1 MYVIMKRKKGVFMKK
16 GLGIL
21 KLIAC
26 VAVAVIAAVYYY
38 IQLPAINI
46 HSPGFWKF
54 IIFIMIIA
62 TMAVWIMN
70 HDKSKEGRQFV
81 NKMAAKDY
89 IFDFK
94 TRSGALIFKLVGGV
108 TILLVVIY
116 FVGNI
121 LSSPIINAS
130 KYQKLLTV
138 ETRNFTDDI
147 KEVSY
152 DKIPLLDKDSASIIG
167 TRVMGTMV
175 DMVSQYEVDDMY
187 SQINYKEKP
196 VRVTPLRYGN
206 LIKWFTNHR
215 NGIPAYIRIDMTTQE
230 AECVRLSEGIKYSES
245 DHFSRYI
252 YRHLR
257 FAYPTYIFD
266 DINFEIDDNGTPY
279 WVCPVKKYNIGLFGG
294 QTVGRVVL
302 CNAITGEM
310 TDYDVKDVPTWV
322 DKVYSAELLI
332 DLYDY
337 NGSLKHGFINSVL
350 SQKDC
355 LKTTDGY
362 NYIALEDD
370 VWVYTGITSVG
381 QDNSNV
387 GFVLMNQRTMET
399 RYYEVSGAE
408 EYSAM
413 DSAKGRVQNLGY
425 TATFPL
431 IINVSSQPTY
441 FMALKDGAG
450 LVKSYAMLNIEKY
463 QNVAIGDSVLQCE
476 SNYIQLLKD
485 NGIVDE
491 TQTEIVDTKNIQGV
505 ITKIMPVVVDGN
517 SHMYFMLEGSSS
529 IYDADVSKY
538 VDIIRYEAGMNISI
552 QYTESTEE
560 KALNTVT
567 GIVSQIAGKN

>member
-1 MYVIMKRKKGVFMKK
+1 MKK

-370 VWVYTGITSVG
+370 VWVSTGITSVG

>member
-1 MYVIMKRKKGVFMKK
+1 MKK

-26 VAVAVIAAVYYY
+26 VAVAVMAAVYYY

>member
-1 MYVIMKRKKGVFMKK
+1 MKK

-89 IFDFK
+89 IFNFK

>member
-1 MYVIMKRKKGVFMKK
+1 MKK
-16 GLGIL
+16 GLKGL
-21 KLIAC
+21 K
-26 VAVAVIAAVYYY
+26 AVAFVVVAAIAALYYY
-38 IQLPAINI
+38 IELPAINI

-54 IIFIMIIA
+54 IIFVMLIV
-62 TMAVWIMN
+62 TVEVWLMN
-70 HDKSKEGRQFV
+70 HRKAAGGGRYRGNISAKEF
-81 NKMAAKDY
+81 
-89 IFDFK
+89 FSDFK
-94 TRSGALIFKLVGGV
+94 TQAGSVLFKIAFVCTV
-108 TILLVVIY
+108 ILVVLY
-116 FVGNI
+116 VAGNI
-121 LSSPIINAS
+121 LSSPVINAS
-130 KYQKLLTV
+130 KYQQLLKV

-206 LIKWFTNHR
+206 LIKWFTNHK

-230 AECVRLSEGIKYSES
+230 AECVRLTEGIKYSKS

-302 CNAITGEM
+302 CNAVTGEM
-310 TDYDVKDVPTWV
+310 TDYSVDEVPTWV

-332 DLYDY
+332 GLYDY

-431 IINVSSQPTY
+431 IINISGQPTY

-476 SNYIQLLKD
+476 SNYIKLLKD
-485 NGIVDE
+485 NGIVEEQQPEVKE
-491 TQTEIVDTKNIQGV
+491 TKKVKDIIS
-505 ITKIMPVVVDGN
+505 KIMPVVIDGN
-517 SHMYFMLEGSSS
+517 THMYIMLSQSDS
-529 IYDADVSKY
+529 IYDVDVSKY
-538 VDIIRYEAGMNISI
+538 VDIIRYSEGMEITLE
-552 QYTESTEE
+552 YTMDYQ
-560 KALNTVT
+560 LNEVV
-567 GIVSQIAGKN
+567 GIIK

>member
-1 MYVIMKRKKGVFMKK
+1 MKK
-16 GLGIL
+16 GLKGL
-21 KLIAC
+21 K
-26 VAVAVIAAVYYY
+26 AVAFVVVAAIAALYYY
-38 IQLPAINI
+38 IELPAINI

-54 IIFIMIIA
+54 IIFVMLIV
-62 TMAVWIMN
+62 TVEVWLMN
-70 HDKSKEGRQFV
+70 HRKAAGGGRYRGNISAKEF
-81 NKMAAKDY
+81 
-89 IFDFK
+89 FSDFK
-94 TRSGALIFKLVGGV
+94 TQAGSVLFKTVFV
-108 TILLVVIY
+108 CTVILVVLY
-116 FVGNI
+116 VAGNI
-121 LSSPIINAS
+121 LSSPVINAS
-130 KYQKLLTV
+130 KYQQLLKV

-206 LIKWFTNHR
+206 LIKWFTNHK

-230 AECVRLSEGIKYSES
+230 AECVRLTEGIKYSKS

-302 CNAITGEM
+302 CNAVTGEM
-310 TDYDVKDVPTWV
+310 TDYSVDEVPTWV

-332 DLYDY
+332 NLYDY

-431 IINVSSQPTY
+431 IINISGQPTY

-476 SNYIQLLKD
+476 SNYIKLLKD
-485 NGIVDE
+485 NGIVEEQQPEVKE
-491 TQTEIVDTKNIQGV
+491 TKKVKDIIS
-505 ITKIMPVVVDGN
+505 KIMPVVIDGN
-517 SHMYFMLEGSSS
+517 THMYIMLSQSDS
-529 IYDADVSKY
+529 IYDVDVSKY
-538 VDIIRYEAGMNISI
+538 VDIIRYSEGMEITLE
-552 QYTESTEE
+552 YTMDYQ
-560 KALNTVT
+560 LNEVV
-567 GIVSQIAGKN
+567 GIIK

>member
-1 MYVIMKRKKGVFMKK
+1 MKK
-16 GLGIL
+16 GLKGL
-21 KLIAC
+21 K
-26 VAVAVIAAVYYY
+26 AVAFVVVAAIAALYYY
-38 IQLPAINI
+38 IELPAINI

-54 IIFIMIIA
+54 VIFVMLIV
-62 TMAVWIMN
+62 TVEVWLMN
-70 HDKSKEGRQFV
+70 HRKAAGGGRYRGNISAKEF
-81 NKMAAKDY
+81 
-89 IFDFK
+89 FSDFK
-94 TRSGALIFKLVGGV
+94 TQAGSVLFKTAFVCTV
-108 TILLVVIY
+108 ILVVLY
-116 FVGNI
+116 VAGNI
-121 LSSPIINAS
+121 LSSPVINAS
-130 KYQKLLTV
+130 KYQQLLKV

-206 LIKWFTNHR
+206 LIKWFTNHK

-230 AECVRLSEGIKYSES
+230 AECVRLTEGIKYSKS

-302 CNAITGEM
+302 CNAVTGEM
-310 TDYDVKDVPTWV
+310 TDYSVDEVPTWV

-431 IINVSSQPTY
+431 IINISGQPTY

-476 SNYIQLLKD
+476 SNYIKLLKD
-485 NGIVDE
+485 NGIVEEQQPEVKE
-491 TQTEIVDTKNIQGV
+491 TKKVKDIIS
-505 ITKIMPVVVDGN
+505 KIMPVVIDGN
-517 SHMYFMLEGSSS
+517 THMYIMLSQNDS
-529 IYDADVSKY
+529 IYDVDVSKY
-538 VDIIRYEAGMNISI
+538 VDIIKYSEGMEITLE
-552 QYTESTEE
+552 YTMDSQ
-560 KALNTVT
+560 LNKVV
-567 GIVSQIAGKN
+567 GIIK

>member
-1 MYVIMKRKKGVFMKK
+1 MKK
-16 GLGIL
+16 GLKGL
-21 KLIAC
+21 K
-26 VAVAVIAAVYYY
+26 AVAFVVVAAIAALYYY
-38 IQLPAINI
+38 IELPAINI

-54 IIFIMIIA
+54 IIFVMLIV
-62 TMAVWIMN
+62 TVEVWLMN
-70 HDKSKEGRQFV
+70 HRKAAGGGRYRGNISAKEF
-81 NKMAAKDY
+81 
-89 IFDFK
+89 FSDFK
-94 TRSGALIFKLVGGV
+94 TQAGSVLFKTAFVCTV
-108 TILLVVIY
+108 ILVVLY
-116 FVGNI
+116 VAGNI
-121 LSSPIINAS
+121 LSSPVINAS
-130 KYQKLLTV
+130 KYQQLLKV

-206 LIKWFTNHR
+206 LIKWFTNYK

-230 AECVRLSEGIKYSES
+230 AECVRLTEGIKYSKS

-302 CNAITGEM
+302 CNAVTGEM
-310 TDYDVKDVPTWV
+310 TDYSVDEVPTWV

-332 DLYDY
+332 NLYDY

-431 IINVSSQPTY
+431 IINISGQPTY

-476 SNYIQLLKD
+476 SNYIKLLKD
-485 NGIVDE
+485 NGIVEEQQPEVKE
-491 TQTEIVDTKNIQGV
+491 TKKVKDIIS
-505 ITKIMPVVVDGN
+505 KIMPVVIDGN
-517 SHMYFMLEGSSS
+517 THMYIMLSQSDS
-529 IYDADVSKY
+529 IYDVDVSKY
-538 VDIIRYEAGMNISI
+538 VDIIKYSEGMEITLE
-552 QYTESTEE
+552 YTMDSQ
-560 KALNTVT
+560 LNKVV
-567 GIVSQIAGKN
+567 GIIK

>member
-1 MYVIMKRKKGVFMKK
+1 MKK
-16 GLGIL
+16 GLKVL
-21 KLIAC
+21 K
-26 VAVAVIAAVYYY
+26 AVAFVVVAAIAALYYY
-38 IQLPAINI
+38 IELPAINI

-54 IIFIMIIA
+54 IIFVMLIV
-62 TMAVWIMN
+62 TVEVWLMN
-70 HDKSKEGRQFV
+70 HRKAAGGGRYRGNISAKEF
-81 NKMAAKDY
+81 
-89 IFDFK
+89 FSDFK
-94 TRSGALIFKLVGGV
+94 TQAGSVLFKTAFVCTV
-108 TILLVVIY
+108 ILVVLY
-116 FVGNI
+116 VAGNI
-121 LSSPIINAS
+121 LSSPVINAS
-130 KYQKLLTV
+130 KYQQLLKV

-206 LIKWFTNHR
+206 LIKWFTNHK

-230 AECVRLSEGIKYSES
+230 AECVRLTEGIKYSKS

-302 CNAITGEM
+302 CNAVTGEM
-310 TDYDVKDVPTWV
+310 TDYSVDEVPTWV

-332 DLYDY
+332 GLYDY

-431 IINVSSQPTY
+431 IINISGQPTY

-476 SNYIQLLKD
+476 SNYIKLLKD
-485 NGIVDE
+485 NGIVEEQQPEVKE
-491 TQTEIVDTKNIQGV
+491 TKKVKDIIS
-505 ITKIMPVVVDGN
+505 KIMPVVIDGN
-517 SHMYFMLEGSSS
+517 THMYIMLSQSDS
-529 IYDADVSKY
+529 IYDVDVSKY
-538 VDIIRYEAGMNISI
+538 VDIIKYSEGMEITLE
-552 QYTESTEE
+552 YTMDSQ
-560 KALNTVT
+560 LNKVV
-567 GIVSQIAGKN
+567 GIIK

>member
-1 MYVIMKRKKGVFMKK
+1 MKK
-16 GLGIL
+16 GLNVFKAAASIIVL
-21 KLIAC
+21 L
-26 VAVAVIAAVYYY
+26 IAAVYYY
-38 IQLPAINI
+38 IELPAINI

-54 IIFIMIIA
+54 IIFVMVIVTI
-62 TMAVWIMN
+62 AVWCMN
-70 HDKSKEGRQFV
+70 HRRPTKDGRFTSGNPV
-81 NKMAAKDY
+81 KD
-89 IFDFK
+89 FFSDFK
-94 TRSGALIFKLVGGV
+94 SQTGKMIFKIVFTVTLVIV
-108 TILLVVIY
+108 AAYI
-116 FVGNI
+116 VGNI

-130 KYQKLLTV
+130 GYQKLMTV

-152 DKIPLLDKDSASIIG
+152 DKIPLLDKESASIIG

-187 SQINYKEKP
+187 SQINYNEKP

-206 LIKWFTNHR
+206 LIKWFTNHK

-230 AECVRLSEGIKYSES
+230 AECVRLKEGIKYSKS

-266 DINFEIDDNGTPY
+266 DINYEIDDNGTPY

-302 CNAITGEM
+302 CNAVTGEM
-310 TDYDVKDVPTWV
+310 TDYAVNEVPTWV

-332 DLYDY
+332 GLYDY

-350 SQKDC
+350 SQRDC

-431 IINVSSQPTY
+431 IINVSNQPTY

-450 LVKSYAMLNIEKY
+450 LVKCYAMLNIEKY

-485 NGIVDE
+485 NGIIDE
-491 TQTEIVDTKNIQGV
+491 PLPEEKETRSIHGV
-505 ITKIMPVVVDGN
+505 ISKIMPVVIDGN
-517 SHMYFMLEGSSS
+517 THMYIMISGNDN
-529 IYDADVSKY
+529 IYDADVSQY
-538 VDIIRYEAGMNISI
+538 VDVIRYSEGMDVNIEYTEDERLCRIISI
-552 QYTESTEE
+552 KQ
-560 KALNTVT
+560 
-567 GIVSQIAGKN
+567 

>member
-1 MYVIMKRKKGVFMKK
+1 MKK
-16 GLGIL
+16 GLKGL
-21 KLIAC
+21 K
-26 VAVAVIAAVYYY
+26 AVAFVVVAAIAALYYY
-38 IQLPAINI
+38 IELPAINI

-54 IIFIMIIA
+54 IIFVMLIV
-62 TMAVWIMN
+62 TVEVWLMN
-70 HDKSKEGRQFV
+70 HRKAAGGGRYRGNISAKEF
-81 NKMAAKDY
+81 
-89 IFDFK
+89 FSDFK
-94 TRSGALIFKLVGGV
+94 TQAGSVLFKIAFVCTV
-108 TILLVVIY
+108 ILVVLY
-116 FVGNI
+116 VAGNI
-121 LSSPIINAS
+121 LSSPVINAS
-130 KYQKLLTV
+130 KYQQLLKV

-206 LIKWFTNHR
+206 LIKWFTNHK

-230 AECVRLSEGIKYSES
+230 AECVRLTEGIKYSKS

-302 CNAITGEM
+302 CNAVTGEM
-310 TDYDVKDVPTWV
+310 TDYSVDEVPTWV

-332 DLYDY
+332 NLYDY

-431 IINVSSQPTY
+431 IINISGQPTY

-476 SNYIQLLKD
+476 SNYIKLLKD
-485 NGIVDE
+485 NGIVEEQQPEVKE
-491 TQTEIVDTKNIQGV
+491 TKKVKDIIS
-505 ITKIMPVVVDGN
+505 KIMPVVIDGN
-517 SHMYFMLEGSSS
+517 THMYIMLSQNDS
-529 IYDADVSKY
+529 IYDVDVSKY
-538 VDIIRYEAGMNISI
+538 VDIIKYSEGMEITLE
-552 QYTESTEE
+552 YTMDSQ
-560 KALNTVT
+560 LNKVV
-567 GIVSQIAGKN
+567 GIIK

>member
-1 MYVIMKRKKGVFMKK
+1 MKK
-16 GLGIL
+16 GLKGL
-21 KLIAC
+21 K
-26 VAVAVIAAVYYY
+26 AVAFVVVAAIAALYYY
-38 IQLPAINI
+38 IELPAINI

-54 IIFIMIIA
+54 IIFVMLIV
-62 TMAVWIMN
+62 TVEVWLMN
-70 HDKSKEGRQFV
+70 HRKAAGGGRYRGNISAKEF
-81 NKMAAKDY
+81 
-89 IFDFK
+89 FSDFK
-94 TRSGALIFKLVGGV
+94 TQAGSVLFKTAFVCTV
-108 TILLVVIY
+108 ILVVLY
-116 FVGNI
+116 VAGNI
-121 LSSPIINAS
+121 LSSPVINAS
-130 KYQKLLTV
+130 KYQQLLKV

-206 LIKWFTNHR
+206 LIKWFTNHK

-230 AECVRLSEGIKYSES
+230 AECVRLTEGIKYSKS

-302 CNAITGEM
+302 CNAVTGEM
-310 TDYDVKDVPTWV
+310 TDYSVDEVPTWV

-332 DLYDY
+332 GLYDY

-431 IINVSSQPTY
+431 IINISGQPTY

-476 SNYIQLLKD
+476 SNYIKLLKD
-485 NGIVDE
+485 NGIVEEQQLEVKE
-491 TQTEIVDTKNIQGV
+491 TKKVKDIIS
-505 ITKIMPVVVDGN
+505 KIMPVVIDGN
-517 SHMYFMLEGSSS
+517 THMYIMLSQSDS
-529 IYDADVSKY
+529 IYDVDVSKY
-538 VDIIRYEAGMNISI
+538 VDIIKYSEGMEITLE
-552 QYTESTEE
+552 YTMDSQ
-560 KALNTVT
+560 LNKVV
-567 GIVSQIAGKN
+567 GIIK

>member
-1 MYVIMKRKKGVFMKK
+1 MQAGIIKIGRRLVLKK
-16 GLGIL
+16 GLKGL
-21 KLIAC
+21 K
-26 VAVAVIAAVYYY
+26 AVAFVVVAAIAALYYY
-38 IQLPAINI
+38 IELPAINI

-54 IIFIMIIA
+54 IIFVMLIV
-62 TMAVWIMN
+62 TVEVWLMN
-70 HDKSKEGRQFV
+70 HRKAAGGGRYRGNISAKEF
-81 NKMAAKDY
+81 
-89 IFDFK
+89 FSDFK
-94 TRSGALIFKLVGGV
+94 TQAGSVLFKIAFVCTV
-108 TILLVVIY
+108 ILVVLY
-116 FVGNI
+116 VAGNI
-121 LSSPIINAS
+121 LSSPVINAS
-130 KYQKLLTV
+130 KYQQLLKV

-206 LIKWFTNHR
+206 LIKWFTNHK

-230 AECVRLSEGIKYSES
+230 AECVRLTEGIKYSKS

-302 CNAITGEM
+302 CNAVTGEM
-310 TDYDVKDVPTWV
+310 TDYSVDEVPTWV

-332 DLYDY
+332 NLYDY

-431 IINVSSQPTY
+431 IINISGQPTY

-450 LVKSYAMLNIEKY
+450 LVKSYAMLNIEQY

-476 SNYIQLLKD
+476 SNYIKLLKD
-485 NGIVDE
+485 NGIVEEQQPEVKE
-491 TQTEIVDTKNIQGV
+491 TKKVKDIIS
-505 ITKIMPVVVDGN
+505 KIMPVVIDGN
-517 SHMYFMLEGSSS
+517 THMYIMLSQNDS
-529 IYDADVSKY
+529 IYDVDVSKY
-538 VDIIRYEAGMNISI
+538 VDIIKYSEGMEITLE
-552 QYTESTEE
+552 YTMDSQ
-560 KALNTVT
+560 LNKVV
-567 GIVSQIAGKN
+567 GIIK

>member
-1 MYVIMKRKKGVFMKK
+1 MKK

-70 HDKSKEGRQFV
+70 HDKSKDGRQFV

>member
-1 MYVIMKRKKGVFMKK
+1 MKK

-425 TATFPL
+425 PIL
-431 IINVSSQPTY
+431 PRIITDFTSQPTY

>member
-1 MYVIMKRKKGVFMKK
+1 MQAGIIKIGRRLVLKK
-16 GLGIL
+16 GLKGL
-21 KLIAC
+21 K
-26 VAVAVIAAVYYY
+26 AVAFVVVAAIAALYYY
-38 IQLPAINI
+38 IELPAINI

-54 IIFIMIIA
+54 IIFVMLIV
-62 TMAVWIMN
+62 TVEVWLMN
-70 HDKSKEGRQFV
+70 HRKAAGGGRYRGNISAKEF
-81 NKMAAKDY
+81 
-89 IFDFK
+89 FSDFK
-94 TRSGALIFKLVGGV
+94 TQAGSVLFKIAFVCTV
-108 TILLVVIY
+108 ILVVLY
-116 FVGNI
+116 VAGNI
-121 LSSPIINAS
+121 LSSPVINAS
-130 KYQKLLTV
+130 KYQQLLKV

-206 LIKWFTNHR
+206 LIKWFTNHK

-230 AECVRLSEGIKYSES
+230 AECVRLTEGIKYSKS

-302 CNAITGEM
+302 CNAVTGEM
-310 TDYDVKDVPTWV
+310 TDYSVDEVPTWV

-332 DLYDY
+332 GLYDY

-431 IINVSSQPTY
+431 IINISGQPTY

-476 SNYIQLLKD
+476 SNYIKLLKD
-485 NGIVDE
+485 NGIVEEQQPEVKE
-491 TQTEIVDTKNIQGV
+491 TKKVKDIIS
-505 ITKIMPVVVDGN
+505 KIMPVVIDGN
-517 SHMYFMLEGSSS
+517 THMYIMLSQSDS
-529 IYDADVSKY
+529 IYDVDVSKY
-538 VDIIRYEAGMNISI
+538 VDIIKYSEGMEITLE
-552 QYTESTEE
+552 YTMDSQ
-560 KALNTVT
+560 LNKVV
-567 GIVSQIAGKN
+567 GIIK

>member
-1 MYVIMKRKKGVFMKK
+1 VQAGIIKIGRRLVLKK
-16 GLGIL
+16 GLKGL
-21 KLIAC
+21 K
-26 VAVAVIAAVYYY
+26 AVAFVVVAAVAALYYY
-38 IQLPAINI
+38 VELPAINI

-54 IIFIMIIA
+54 IIFVMLIV
-62 TMAVWIMN
+62 TVEVWLMN
-70 HDKSKEGRQFV
+70 HRKAAGGGRYRGNISAKEF
-81 NKMAAKDY
+81 
-89 IFDFK
+89 FSDFK
-94 TRSGALIFKLVGGV
+94 TQAGSVLFKTAFVCTV
-108 TILLVVIY
+108 ILVVLY
-116 FVGNI
+116 VAGNI
-121 LSSPIINAS
+121 LSSPVINAS
-130 KYQKLLTV
+130 KYQQLLKV

-206 LIKWFTNHR
+206 LIKWFTNHK

-230 AECVRLSEGIKYSES
+230 AECVRLTEGIKYSKS
-245 DHFSRYI
+245 DNFSRYI

-302 CNAITGEM
+302 CNAVTGEM
-310 TDYDVKDVPTWV
+310 TDYSVDEVPTWV

-431 IINVSSQPTY
+431 IINISGQPTY

-476 SNYIQLLKD
+476 SNYIKLLKD
-485 NGIVDE
+485 NGIVEEQQPEVKE
-491 TQTEIVDTKNIQGV
+491 TKKVKDIIS
-505 ITKIMPVVVDGN
+505 KIMPVVIDGN
-517 SHMYFMLEGSSS
+517 THMYIMLSQNDS
-529 IYDADVSKY
+529 IYDLDVSKY
-538 VDIIRYEAGMNISI
+538 VDIIKYSEGMEITLE
-552 QYTESTEE
+552 YTMDSR
-560 KALNTVT
+560 LNKVV
-567 GIVSQIAGKN
+567 GIIK

>member
-1 MYVIMKRKKGVFMKK
+1 MKK

-46 HSPGFWKF
+46 HSLGFWKF

-245 DHFSRYI
+245 DNFSRYI

>member
-1 MYVIMKRKKGVFMKK
+1 MKK
-16 GLGIL
+16 GLKGI
-21 KLIAC
+21 K
-26 VAVAVIAAVYYY
+26 AVAFVVVAAIAALYYY
-38 IQLPAINI
+38 IELPAINI

-54 IIFIMIIA
+54 IIFVMLIV
-62 TMAVWIMN
+62 TVEVWLMN
-70 HDKSKEGRQFV
+70 HRKAAGGGRYRGNISAKEF
-81 NKMAAKDY
+81 
-89 IFDFK
+89 FSDFK
-94 TRSGALIFKLVGGV
+94 TQAGSVLFKTAFVCTV
-108 TILLVVIY
+108 ILVVLY
-116 FVGNI
+116 VAGNI
-121 LSSPIINAS
+121 LSSPVINAS
-130 KYQKLLTV
+130 KYQQLLKV

-206 LIKWFTNHR
+206 LIKWFTNHK

-230 AECVRLSEGIKYSES
+230 AECVRLTEGIKYSKS

-302 CNAITGEM
+302 CNAVTGEM
-310 TDYDVKDVPTWV
+310 TDYSVDEVPTWV

-332 DLYDY
+332 GLYDY

-431 IINVSSQPTY
+431 IINISGQPTY

-476 SNYIQLLKD
+476 SNYIKLLKD
-485 NGIVDE
+485 NGIVEEQQPEVKE
-491 TQTEIVDTKNIQGV
+491 TKKVKDIIS
-505 ITKIMPVVVDGN
+505 KIMPVVIDGN
-517 SHMYFMLEGSSS
+517 THMYIMLSQSDS
-529 IYDADVSKY
+529 IYEVDVSKY
-538 VDIIRYEAGMNISI
+538 VDIIKYSEGMEITLE
-552 QYTESTEE
+552 YTMDSQ
-560 KALNTVT
+560 LNKVV
-567 GIVSQIAGKN
+567 GIIK

>member
-1 MYVIMKRKKGVFMKK
+1 MKK

-279 WVCPVKKYNIGLFGG
+279 WVGPGKKDDIGLFGG

>member
-1 MYVIMKRKKGVFMKK
+1 MVQAGIIKIGRRLVLKK
-16 GLGIL
+16 GLKGL
-21 KLIAC
+21 K
-26 VAVAVIAAVYYY
+26 AVAFVVVAAIAALYYY
-38 IQLPAINI
+38 IELPAINI

-54 IIFIMIIA
+54 IIFVMLIV
-62 TMAVWIMN
+62 TVEVWLMN
-70 HDKSKEGRQFV
+70 HRKAAGGGRYRGNISAKEF
-81 NKMAAKDY
+81 
-89 IFDFK
+89 FSDFK
-94 TRSGALIFKLVGGV
+94 TQAGSVLFKTAFVCTV
-108 TILLVVIY
+108 ILVVLY
-116 FVGNI
+116 VAGNI
-121 LSSPIINAS
+121 LSSPVINAS
-130 KYQKLLTV
+130 KYQQLLKV

-206 LIKWFTNHR
+206 LIKWFTNHK

-230 AECVRLSEGIKYSES
+230 AECVRLTEGIKYSKS

-252 YRHLR
+252 YGHLR

-302 CNAITGEM
+302 CNAVTGEM
-310 TDYDVKDVPTWV
+310 TDYSVDEVPTWV

-332 DLYDY
+332 NLYDY

-431 IINVSSQPTY
+431 IINISGQPTY

-476 SNYIQLLKD
+476 SNYIKLLKD
-485 NGIVDE
+485 NGIVEEQQPEVKE
-491 TQTEIVDTKNIQGV
+491 TKKVKDIIS
-505 ITKIMPVVVDGN
+505 KIMPVVIDGN
-517 SHMYFMLEGSSS
+517 THMYIMLSQNDS
-529 IYDADVSKY
+529 IYDVDVSKY
-538 VDIIRYEAGMNISI
+538 VDIIKYSEGMEITLE
-552 QYTESTEE
+552 YTMDSQ
-560 KALNTVT
+560 LNKVV
-567 GIVSQIAGKN
+567 GIIK

>member
-1 MYVIMKRKKGVFMKK
+1 MKK

-21 KLIAC
+21 K
-26 VAVAVIAAVYYY
+26 
-38 IQLPAINI
+38 LPAINI

>member
-1 MYVIMKRKKGVFMKK
+1 MQAGITKIGRRLVLKK
-16 GLGIL
+16 GLKGL
-21 KLIAC
+21 K
-26 VAVAVIAAVYYY
+26 AVAFVVVAAIAALYYY
-38 IQLPAINI
+38 IELPAINI

-54 IIFIMIIA
+54 IIFVMLIV
-62 TMAVWIMN
+62 TVEVWLMN
-70 HDKSKEGRQFV
+70 HRKAAGGGRYRGNISAKEF
-81 NKMAAKDY
+81 
-89 IFDFK
+89 FSDFK
-94 TRSGALIFKLVGGV
+94 TQAGSVLFKTAFVCTV
-108 TILLVVIY
+108 ILVVLY
-116 FVGNI
+116 VAGNI
-121 LSSPIINAS
+121 LSSPVINAS
-130 KYQKLLTV
+130 KYQQLLKV

-206 LIKWFTNHR
+206 LIKWFTNHK

-230 AECVRLSEGIKYSES
+230 AECVRLTEGIKYSKS

-302 CNAITGEM
+302 CNAVTGEM
-310 TDYDVKDVPTWV
+310 TDYSVDEVPTWV

-332 DLYDY
+332 NLYDY

-431 IINVSSQPTY
+431 IINISGQPTY

-476 SNYIQLLKD
+476 SNYIKLLKD
-485 NGIVDE
+485 NGIVEEQQPEVKE
-491 TQTEIVDTKNIQGV
+491 TKKVKDIIS
-505 ITKIMPVVVDGN
+505 KIMPVVIDGN
-517 SHMYFMLEGSSS
+517 THMYIMLSQNDS
-529 IYDADVSKY
+529 IYDVDVSKY
-538 VDIIRYEAGMNISI
+538 VDIIKYSEGMEITLE
-552 QYTESTEE
+552 YTMDSQ
-560 KALNTVT
+560 LNKVV
-567 GIVSQIAGKN
+567 GIIK

>member
-1 MYVIMKRKKGVFMKK
+1 MYVIMKSKK

-46 HSPGFWKF
+46 HSLGFWKF

>member
-1 MYVIMKRKKGVFMKK
+1 MKK

-491 TQTEIVDTKNIQGV
+491 TQTEIVDTKSIQGV

>member
-1 MYVIMKRKKGVFMKK
+1 MQAGIIKIGRRLVLKK
-16 GLGIL
+16 GLKGL
-21 KLIAC
+21 K
-26 VAVAVIAAVYYY
+26 AVAFVVVAAIAALYYY
-38 IQLPAINI
+38 IELPAVNI

-54 IIFIMIIA
+54 IIFVMLIV
-62 TMAVWIMN
+62 TVEVWLMN
-70 HDKSKEGRQFV
+70 HRKAAGGGRYRGNISAKEF
-81 NKMAAKDY
+81 
-89 IFDFK
+89 FSDFK
-94 TRSGALIFKLVGGV
+94 TQAGSVLFKTAFVCTV
-108 TILLVVIY
+108 ILVVLY
-116 FVGNI
+116 VAGNI
-121 LSSPIINAS
+121 LSSPVINAS
-130 KYQKLLTV
+130 KYQQLLKV

-206 LIKWFTNHR
+206 LIKWFTNHK

-230 AECVRLSEGIKYSES
+230 AECVRLTEGIKYSKS

-302 CNAITGEM
+302 CNAVTGEM
-310 TDYDVKDVPTWV
+310 TDYSVDEVPTWV

-431 IINVSSQPTY
+431 IINISGQPTY

-476 SNYIQLLKD
+476 SNYIKLLKD
-485 NGIVDE
+485 NGIVEEQQPEVKE
-491 TQTEIVDTKNIQGV
+491 TKKVKDIIS
-505 ITKIMPVVVDGN
+505 KIMPVVIDGN
-517 SHMYFMLEGSSS
+517 THMYIMLSQSDS
-529 IYDADVSKY
+529 IYDVDVSKY
-538 VDIIRYEAGMNISI
+538 VDIIKYSEGMEITLE
-552 QYTESTEE
+552 YTMDSQ
-560 KALNTVT
+560 LNKVV
-567 GIVSQIAGKN
+567 GIIK

>member
-1 MYVIMKRKKGVFMKK
+1 MKK

-121 LSSPIINAS
+121 LSSPIVNAS

-476 SNYIQLLKD
+476 FNYIQLLKD

>member
-1 MYVIMKRKKGVFMKK
+1 MQAGIIKIGRRLVLKK
-16 GLGIL
+16 GLKGL
-21 KLIAC
+21 K
-26 VAVAVIAAVYYY
+26 AVAFVVVAAIAALYYY
-38 IQLPAINI
+38 IELPAINI

-54 IIFIMIIA
+54 IIFVMLIV
-62 TMAVWIMN
+62 TVEVWLMN
-70 HDKSKEGRQFV
+70 HRKAAGGGRYRGNISAKEF
-81 NKMAAKDY
+81 
-89 IFDFK
+89 FSDFK
-94 TRSGALIFKLVGGV
+94 TQAGSVLFKTAFVCTV
-108 TILLVVIY
+108 ILVVLY
-116 FVGNI
+116 VVGNI
-121 LSSPIINAS
+121 LSSPVINAS
-130 KYQKLLTV
+130 KYQQLLKV

-206 LIKWFTNHR
+206 LIKWFTNHK

-230 AECVRLSEGIKYSES
+230 AECVRLTEGIKYSKS

-302 CNAITGEM
+302 CNAVTGEM
-310 TDYDVKDVPTWV
+310 TDYSVDEVPTWV

-332 DLYDY
+332 NLYDY

-431 IINVSSQPTY
+431 IINISGQPTY

-476 SNYIQLLKD
+476 SNYIKLLKD
-485 NGIVDE
+485 NGIVEEQQPEVKE
-491 TQTEIVDTKNIQGV
+491 TKKVKDIIS
-505 ITKIMPVVVDGN
+505 KIMPVVIDGN
-517 SHMYFMLEGSSS
+517 THMYIMLSQNDS
-529 IYDADVSKY
+529 IYDVDVSKY
-538 VDIIRYEAGMNISI
+538 VDIIKYSEGMEITLE
-552 QYTESTEE
+552 YTMDSQ
-560 KALNTVT
+560 LNKVV
-567 GIVSQIAGKN
+567 GIIK

>member
-1 MYVIMKRKKGVFMKK
+1 MKK
-16 GLGIL
+16 GIGII
-21 KLIAC
+21 KTIMCIA
-26 VAVAVIAAVYYY
+26 VLVIAALYYY
-38 IQLPAINI
+38 IELPAVNV
-46 HSPGFWKF
+46 HSVGFWKF
-54 IIFIMIIA
+54 IIFL
-62 TMAVWIMN
+62 MAVITAAIWFMHHQKDERRYVN
-70 HDKSKEGRQFV
+70 HASFKSLL
-81 NKMAAKDY
+81 
-89 IFDFK
+89 FDFNNK
-94 TRSGALIFKLVGGV
+94 TGAVVFKAAFAVTLLLI
-108 TILLVVIY
+108 IIY
-116 FVGNI
+116 ITGNV
-121 LSSPIINAS
+121 LSSPIVNAG

-138 ETRNFTDDI
+138 ENRNFTDDI
-147 KEVSY
+147 KEISY
-152 DKIPLLDKDSASIIG
+152 DRIPLLDKDSASIIG

-206 LIKWFTNHR
+206 LIKWFTNHK

-230 AECVRLSEGIKYSES
+230 AECVRLTEGIKYSKS

-310 TDYDVKDVPTWV
+310 TDYAVEEVPTWV

-332 DLYDY
+332 ELYDY

-413 DSAKGRVQNLGY
+413 ASAKGRVQNLGY

-431 IINVSSQPTY
+431 LVNISGQPTY

-450 LVKSYAMLNIEKY
+450 LVKCYAMLNIEKY

-476 SNYIQLLKD
+476 SNYVQLLKD
-485 NGIVDE
+485 NGILADAVPQEKE
-491 TQTEIVDTKNIQGV
+491 TKHKQG
-505 ITKIMPVVVDGN
+505 IIEKIMPVVVDGN
-517 SHMYFMLEGSSS
+517 THMYFMLEGNNS
-529 IYDADVSKY
+529 IYDADVAQL
-538 VDIIRYEAGMNISI
+538 VDIIRYSAGMNIDLE
-552 QYTESTEE
+552 YTEGD
-560 KALNTVT
+560 KVNTVT
-567 GIVSQIAGKN
+567 AIINAAAK

>member
-1 MYVIMKRKKGVFMKK
+1 MKK
-16 GLGIL
+16 GLKGL
-21 KLIAC
+21 K
-26 VAVAVIAAVYYY
+26 AVAFVVVAAIAALYYY
-38 IQLPAINI
+38 IELPAINI

-54 IIFIMIIA
+54 IIFVMLIV
-62 TMAVWIMN
+62 TVEVWLMN
-70 HDKSKEGRQFV
+70 HRKAAGGGRYRGNISAKEF
-81 NKMAAKDY
+81 
-89 IFDFK
+89 FSDFK
-94 TRSGALIFKLVGGV
+94 TQAGSVLFKTAFVCTV
-108 TILLVVIY
+108 ILVVLY
-116 FVGNI
+116 VAGNI
-121 LSSPIINAS
+121 LSSPVINAS
-130 KYQKLLTV
+130 KYQQLLKV

-206 LIKWFTNHR
+206 LIKWFTNQK

-230 AECVRLSEGIKYSES
+230 AECVRLTEGIKYSKS

-302 CNAITGEM
+302 CNAVTGEM
-310 TDYDVKDVPTWV
+310 TDYSVDEVPTWV

-332 DLYDY
+332 GLYDY

-431 IINVSSQPTY
+431 IINISGQPTY

-476 SNYIQLLKD
+476 SNYIKLLKD
-485 NGIVDE
+485 NGIVEEQQPEVKE
-491 TQTEIVDTKNIQGV
+491 TKKVKDIIS
-505 ITKIMPVVVDGN
+505 KIMPVVIDGN
-517 SHMYFMLEGSSS
+517 THMYIMLSQSDS
-529 IYDADVSKY
+529 IYDVDVSKY
-538 VDIIRYEAGMNISI
+538 VDIIKYSEGMEITLE
-552 QYTESTEE
+552 YTMDSQ
-560 KALNTVT
+560 LNKVV
-567 GIVSQIAGKN
+567 GIIK

>member
-1 MYVIMKRKKGVFMKK
+1 MQAGIIKIGRRLVLKK
-16 GLGIL
+16 GLKGL
-21 KLIAC
+21 K
-26 VAVAVIAAVYYY
+26 AVAFVVVAAIAALYYY
-38 IQLPAINI
+38 IELPAINI

-54 IIFIMIIA
+54 IIFVMLIV
-62 TMAVWIMN
+62 TVEVWLMN
-70 HDKSKEGRQFV
+70 HRKAAGGGRYRGNISAKEF
-81 NKMAAKDY
+81 
-89 IFDFK
+89 FSDFK
-94 TRSGALIFKLVGGV
+94 TQAGSVLFKTAFVCTV
-108 TILLVVIY
+108 ILVVLY
-116 FVGNI
+116 VAGNI
-121 LSSPIINAS
+121 LSSPVINAS
-130 KYQKLLTV
+130 KYQQLLKV

-206 LIKWFTNHR
+206 LIKWFTNHK

-230 AECVRLSEGIKYSES
+230 AECVRLTEGIKYSKS

-302 CNAITGEM
+302 CNAVTGEM
-310 TDYDVKDVPTWV
+310 TDYSVDEVPTWV

-332 DLYDY
+332 NLYDY

-431 IINVSSQPTY
+431 IINISGQPTY

-476 SNYIQLLKD
+476 SNYIKLLKD
-485 NGIVDE
+485 NGIVEEHQPEVKE
-491 TQTEIVDTKNIQGV
+491 TKKVKDIIS
-505 ITKIMPVVVDGN
+505 KIMPVVIDGN
-517 SHMYFMLEGSSS
+517 THMYIMLSQNDS
-529 IYDADVSKY
+529 IYDVDVSKY
-538 VDIIRYEAGMNISI
+538 VDIIKYSEGMEITLE
-552 QYTESTEE
+552 YTMDSQ
-560 KALNTVT
+560 LNKVV
-567 GIVSQIAGKN
+567 GIIK